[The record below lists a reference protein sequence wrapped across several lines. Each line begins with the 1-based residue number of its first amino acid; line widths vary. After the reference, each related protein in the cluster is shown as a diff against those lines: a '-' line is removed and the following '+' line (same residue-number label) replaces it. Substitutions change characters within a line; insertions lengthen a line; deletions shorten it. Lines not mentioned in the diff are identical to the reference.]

1 MVKLSRT
8 SFGFLGLPALLVFG
22 LMTFC
27 LVCFGCFGCF
37 VSFTGL
43 AFSVALDAAGFDFLA
58 RTDLRATFLA
68 AVFFLA
74 AGDFLAALGLVAG
87 DFFVVAL
94 SVTWG
99 SSAAAVGV
107 AVLIISHL
115 LQGSQQSDL
124 VGKTM

>member
-1 MVKLSRT
+1 
-8 SFGFLGLPALLVFG
+8 
-22 LMTFC
+22 
-27 LVCFGCFGCF
+27 
-37 VSFTGL
+37 
-43 AFSVALDAAGFDFLA
+43 
-58 RTDLRATFLA
+58 LA

-115 LQGSQQSDL
+115 LQGSQPSDL

>member
-8 SFGFLGLPALLVFG
+8 SFGFLGLPAFLVFG
-22 LMTFC
+22 LTTFC
-27 LVCFGCFGCF
+27 LVCF

-115 LQGSQQSDL
+115 LQGSQPSDL
-124 VGKTM
+124 GGKTM